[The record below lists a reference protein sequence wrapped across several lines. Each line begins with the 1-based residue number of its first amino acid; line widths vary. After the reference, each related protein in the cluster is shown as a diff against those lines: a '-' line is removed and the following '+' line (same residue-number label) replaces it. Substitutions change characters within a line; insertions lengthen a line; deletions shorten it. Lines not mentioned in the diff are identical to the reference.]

1 MKGEEDPDLINAGE
15 SVCLAIWGEKVLG
28 PRGYTQVFLISIG
41 KETVTTLEGGSFFSS
56 DESFAM
62 IRG

>member
-1 MKGEEDPDLINAGE
+1 M
-15 SVCLAIWGEKVLG
+15 LASKKKEKVLG
-28 PRGYTQVFLISIG
+28 ARSYTQVFLISVG

>member
-1 MKGEEDPDLINAGE
+1 MLVR
-15 SVCLAIWGEKVLG
+15 VCLAIWGEKVLG
-28 PRGYTQVFLISIG
+28 ARGYTQVFLISVG

>member
-1 MKGEEDPDLINAGE
+1 MKC
-15 SVCLAIWGEKVLG
+15 V
-28 PRGYTQVFLISIG
+28 YTHVFMSDGLG
-41 KETVTTLEGGSFFSS
+41 KETVTVLDGGSFFSS

>member
-1 MKGEEDPDLINAGE
+1 MRL
-15 SVCLAIWGEKVLG
+15 VLF
-28 PRGYTQVFLISIG
+28 YCHVG
-41 KETVTTLEGGSFFSS
+41 KETVTVVDGGSFFSS